1 MFSEIRSVSNW
12 VTVTSTLFLLALCL
26 NWVLGWVAWDS
37 ILAARLFTLLL
48 SLQFYSSPPHFAN
61 LAFFDLGCRKHQWN
75 VSWLTLAA
83 DGGRQPQKS
92 LNLGPVVSVAGIAWY
107 KFLGPKSSNSGD
119 SGKTPKLAPAVEVT
133 QVILTTHLC
142 STADLAA
149 NQCSVRHC
157 QVQNIGKH

>member
-1 MFSEIRSVSNW
+1 MFSVIRSVSNW

-26 NWVLGWVAWDS
+26 NWVLGWVAWDT
-37 ILAARLFTLLL
+37 ILAARLF
-48 SLQFYSSPPHFAN
+48 YSSLASVLLIPPSFCKFGF
-61 LAFFDLGCRKHQWN
+61 LWFGLSHQWN

-92 LNLGPVVSVAGIAWY
+92 PNLGPVVSEAGIAWY

-142 STADLAA
+142 STADLNAI
-149 NQCSVRHC
+149 QCSARHC
-157 QVQNIGKH
+157 QVQNIAKH